1 MESKLI
7 NGDSLEVL
15 KDYDE
20 NSIDLLCT
28 DPPYGYGFM
37 GKDWDQTLPPREIF
51 EECLRVLKPGSFSFV
66 MSAPRSDVQSRMV
79 QMLEEVG
86 FDVSFTPIYWAYATG
101 FPKALNVG
109 KVVDKRL
116 GKKRE
121 VIGVDKRSDRPIGNT
136 YQYNIDDRE
145 SSDNGMFKSGG
156 EDVRIKDKPASDE
169 AKSLDGSYAG
179 FQPKPAVEVV
189 IVAMKPLDK
198 KGYVDQALDNQK
210 GVTWLDDCR
219 IPFADPSVED
229 KRLIEGGS
237 WDTSKMGENIYSGG
251 WAGKRVSSQKKKM
264 SDKEQYE
271 SNRKGFIERSS
282 IEEGSVYAEEYGG
295 TYNYGFK
302 KPISKD
308 LEQYNKDNVG
318 SQKNFDTEAE
328 GLSRGNQPSRKSKS
342 DYEKYVE
349 KQKSFKGAKTIGNVK
364 EGGTSFLG
372 GDMKQLDT
380 STNYQRKTT
389 KRKPREENTVFK
401 TSGFKSED
409 NDTAEASP
417 LGRFAANLL
426 VSDDVLNDGKV
437 RKSTGGTG
445 DINVETKFGQTSNR
459 IQKPFNYQDE
469 GSFSRYYDL
478 DAWWESRLAKLPEGV
493 RNTFPFL
500 IVPKASKREK
510 NMGLD
515 NIEKKQKIYN
525 GQSPEPSKDM
535 KGVERKFTT
544 LPSQNFHPTVKPI
557 QLFSYLVTLG
567 SRKDDVVLDPFMGSG
582 TTPISC
588 VTLDRK
594 YLGIEREKEYF
605 EIAEARVERAI
616 NPANLVKHDF
626 F

>member
-1 MESKLI
+1 MDSKLI

-15 KDYDE
+15 KDYAE

-51 EECLRVLKPGSFSFV
+51 EECLRVLKPGAFSFV

-86 FDVSFTPIYWAYATG
+86 FAVSFTPIYWAYATG
-101 FPKALNVG
+101 FPKAMNIG
-109 KVVDKRL
+109 KAVDKRL
-116 GKKRE
+116 GKERE
-121 VIGVDKRSDRPIGNT
+121 VIGKKPNPKFDMDMRYPN
-136 YQYNIDDRE
+136 DDGGWLGRE
-145 SSDNGMFKSGG
+145 EFDIEGG
-156 EDVRIKDKPASDE
+156 PASDE
-169 AKSLDGSYAG
+169 AKSLDGSYGG

-189 IVAMKPLDK
+189 IVAMKPLEQ
-198 KGYVDQALDNQK
+198 KGYLDQALDNQK

-219 IPFADPSVED
+219 IPF
-229 KRLIEGGS
+229 EGMNDIPQGGYG
-237 WDTSKMGENIYSGG
+237 DMKVGYGKPGETQPMSKDYEKY
-251 WAGKRVSSQKKKM
+251 VS
-264 SDKEQYE
+264 
-271 SNRKGFIERSS
+271 NTKGFTERSS
-282 IEEGSVYAEEYGG
+282 IKEGEVYSEALD
-295 TYNYGFK
+295 TNPSQKWGFK

-426 VSDDVLNDGKV
+426 VSDNVLDTGKKTKSSGGRAYQNTNDMFSG
-437 RKSTGGTG
+437 GWAYDEEGTG
-445 DINVETKFGQTSNR
+445 ENPGKG
-459 IQKPFNYQDE
+459 DE
-469 GSFSRYYDL
+469 GDYSRYYSL
-478 DAWWESRLAKLPEGV
+478 DEWWKHRLSKLPDGV

-500 IVPKASKREK
+500 IVSKASKSEK
-510 NMGLD
+510 NMGLEGMEEKQRGMLH
-515 NIEKKQKIYN
+515 IGQLKKQQGEVWIDR
-525 GQSPEPSKDM
+525 KDG
-535 KGVERKFTT
+535 KGKVKVNRRY
-544 LPSQNFHPTVKPI
+544 LPQKNNHPTVKPI

-605 EIAEARVERAI
+605 EIAEARVEKAW
-616 NPANLVKHDF
+616 NPLNLVKHDF